1 MPRALMRA
9 PQRRSMLSSTPI
21 TRSPLGRSRSIIES
35 NKRRATARASH
46 RARLSTS

>member
-9 PQRRSMLSSTPI
+9 PQRRSMVSSIPMT
-21 TRSPLGRSRSIIES
+21 TSPFGSSRSIIS
-35 NKRRATARASH
+35 GNNRRATARASQ